1 MKQVNITI
9 HNDAHEK
16 LKNIKRTKG
25 MTNPEVM
32 EFLINEVHKALF
44 NKEASQED
52 AEARRIRFLRNG
64 GEVKR
69 YA

>member
-16 LKNIKRTKG
+16 LKDIKRVKS
-25 MTNPEVM
+25 MNNPEVM

-44 NKEASQED
+44 P
-52 AEARRIRFLRNG
+52 R
-64 GEVKR
+64 
-69 YA
+69 